1 MAKKGQKLTEEERLK
16 VKVKLT
22 ELQRA
27 ALIEEVIDL
36 LLKFTPCVIIDR
48 MIRTKYGISSR
59 QVSEYV
65 ARAKARI
72 IQNKPDTE
80 ELIKQRIAQ
89 GEALISAAIAA
100 GDLRTAMTGYAALN
114 RLGGLEKSVTEVH
127 HFKAPQGIV
136 IDLVP
141 PAPTELSSPSEE
153 PPVLPAAPPPT
164 EIRVPGV
171 SPDDSESSGSELSDD
186 PG

>member
-1 MAKKGQKLTEEERLK
+1 MARKGQKLTEEERLK
-16 VKVKLT
+16 SKIKLSPH
-22 ELQRA
+22 QREV
-27 ALIEEVIDL
+27 LIEEVVDL
-36 LLKFTPCVIIDR
+36 LLKFTPLVIIDR
-48 MIRTKYGISSR
+48 IIRTKYGISTR
-59 QVSEYV
+59 QVNEYV
-65 ARAKARI
+65 ARAKAKITAAR
-72 IQNKPDTE
+72 PDTE
-80 ELIKQRIAQ
+80 ELIKERIAQ

-100 GDLRTAMTGYAALN
+100 GDIRTAMTGYAALN

-127 HFKAPQGIV
+127 HFKAPQGIT

-141 PAPTELSSPSEE
+141 PTPAELPPSEE

-171 SPDDSESSGSELSDD
+171 SPDVSESSGSELSDD